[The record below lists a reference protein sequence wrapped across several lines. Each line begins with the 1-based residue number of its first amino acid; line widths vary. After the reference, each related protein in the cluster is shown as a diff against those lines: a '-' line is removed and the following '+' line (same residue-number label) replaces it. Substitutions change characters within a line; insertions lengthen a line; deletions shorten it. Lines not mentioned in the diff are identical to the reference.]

1 MKKSINKDIL
11 EDLYIKQNKCI
22 SDIAEY
28 FDVSNGTITKRIN
41 EFQIQKKKPL
51 WHYNDLNNK
60 TFGCLKVVGYSG
72 KTDKRGSRLWDCI
85 CECGY
90 QHAYP
95 TGRLT
100 CIKPRKSCIKC
111 KRKNPEH
118 KKYKDI
124 SYRFWSGLIDRSS
137 LRSIEFSV
145 SLEEAW
151 ELFVNQN
158 ERCALSD
165 LPIKF
170 GLQNH
175 QTASLDRIDSSLGY
189 TLGNVQWVHK
199 HINYMKWKLS
209 EKEFIELCG
218 KVWNHKK

>member
-1 MKKSINKDIL
+1 
-11 EDLYIKQNKCI
+11 
-22 SDIAEY
+22 
-28 FDVSNGTITKRIN
+28 
-41 EFQIQKKKPL
+41 
-51 WHYNDLNNK
+51 
-60 TFGCLKVVGYSG
+60 
-72 KTDKRGSRLWDCI
+72 
-85 CECGY
+85 
-90 QHAYP
+90 
-95 TGRLT
+95 
-100 CIKPRKSCIKC
+100 
-111 KRKNPEH
+111 
-118 KKYKDI
+118 
-124 SYRFWSGLIDRSS
+124 LIDRSS

-170 GLQNH
+170 GLHNH